1 MTSRDVDLAIDLIA
15 ARQHGVVSRA
25 QLLAA
30 GIPERAVDRRFVRRR
45 LLRLHPGIYQVGPV
59 AGRLAREIAAVLAC
73 GDSAALAGRSALTI
87 WRMLPPSPSEPTE
100 VLSATWKRSRPGLR
114 ILRAHDLRPDEV
126 TLHDGV
132 PTTTPAR
139 GLLDLARSGTR
150 REVERALAE
159 GIALRIVTPQEVSGM
174 VARHPTHR
182 GARAL
187 RELLANGDPQRSRSE
202 LEERVLALLR
212 RARVRGFRMNVP
224 VAGHEVD
231 VWFESERLVLELDGY
246 RFHSSSRAFER
257 DRRRDPDFAAANIR
271 LMRVTWSQ
279 AVDRP
284 EELLVK
290 LGRALGPER
299 V

>member
-1 MTSRDVDLAIDLIA
+1 
-15 ARQHGVVSRA
+15 
-25 QLLAA
+25 
-30 GIPERAVDRRFVRRR
+30 
-45 LLRLHPGIYQVGPV
+45 
-59 AGRLAREIAAVLAC
+59 
-73 GDSAALAGRSALTI
+73 
-87 WRMLPPSPSEPTE
+87 
-100 VLSATWKRSRPGLR
+100 
-114 ILRAHDLRPDEV
+114 
-126 TLHDGV
+126 
-132 PTTTPAR
+132 
-139 GLLDLARSGTR
+139 
-150 REVERALAE
+150 
-159 GIALRIVTPQEVSGM
+159 M